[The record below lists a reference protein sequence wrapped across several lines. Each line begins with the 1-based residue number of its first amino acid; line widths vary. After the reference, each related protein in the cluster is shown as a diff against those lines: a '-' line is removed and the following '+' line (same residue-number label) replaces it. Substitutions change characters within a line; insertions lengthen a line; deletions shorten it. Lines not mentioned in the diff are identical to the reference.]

1 MQYKCFCMSTVNS
14 NLFTCIF
21 FLDPKRCYIPKGM
34 HFNLSFIW
42 DMFCNVQS
50 DTCRPKRSPN
60 IKSFFAPREQS
71 RWDSQRDSPQSYS
84 VWLHWTAVFV
94 AQSTVQWRNRRKEK
108 CFKYGW
114 LSNLKMVNNEYSFK
128 FKSYTTNRLATFK
141 WERIMNW
148 NPKRSTGEY
157 PGRCGCNR
165 SGSPLPHRVCPTVR
179 ISLLLCAPQY
189 HIIQTATNKCRC
201 YTSAMICHHAPYE
214 NIKCQTMPCPT
225 KQAIDGMRPH

>member
-1 MQYKCFCMSTVNS
+1 MLKNPPEQQNS
-14 NLFTCIF
+14 NHWIPRRVSFSSHSTSLLHHSSLNRNIKHKKTQIECNTNVYVCTQWILAFSHAYFSWT
-21 FLDPKRCYIPKGM
+21 PKRCYIPKGM
-34 HFNLSFIW
+34 HFNFSFIW

-108 CFKYGW
+108 CFKSGW

-128 FKSYTTNRLATFK
+128 FKSFATNRVATFK
-141 WERIMNW
+141 
-148 NPKRSTGEY
+148 
-157 PGRCGCNR
+157 
-165 SGSPLPHRVCPTVR
+165 
-179 ISLLLCAPQY
+179 
-189 HIIQTATNKCRC
+189 
-201 YTSAMICHHAPYE
+201 
-214 NIKCQTMPCPT
+214 
-225 KQAIDGMRPH
+225 